1 MNRERGGADDRERR
15 EDGGG
20 PHSGHTHGHGKEMG
34 TTRLVLAIIFNA
46 LITAAEFVAGFISG
60 SLTLLADAAHNLN
73 DTASMGVSLVARR
86 VSAREA
92 NRRRTFGYDRAELI
106 GAFINLVTL
115 ILIALYLLVEAIR
128 RFFEPQTIA
137 GDLMIIVGAITLAAN
152 VATAFVLY
160 KPSKGSLNIKSAFI
174 HIVADAMG
182 SAAVI
187 VCGWLIVSYGWT
199 IVDPILTIVI
209 ACYILAQSYRMLRE
223 TISILMETAPKDFDL
238 DEMIRRI
245 TAMNGVQNVHHVHLW
260 RLDEKRVAMEAHVC
274 VARRDL
280 DEMERIK
287 DAVKRS
293 LRDDYGVSHATLEF
307 EFEERR
313 DHDRTVIANE

>member
-1 MNRERGGADDRERR
+1 MNREDEAGDNYERP
-15 EDGGG
+15 GGG
-20 PHSGHTHGHGKEMG
+20 GRHGSGHTHGHGKTMG
-34 TTRLVLAIIFNA
+34 TTRLILAIVFNA
-46 LITAAEFVAGFISG
+46 LITAAEFVAGLITG
-60 SLTLLADAAHNLN
+60 SLSLLADAAHNLN

-86 VSAREA
+86 ISGRDA

-106 GAFINLVTL
+106 GAFINLITL
-115 ILIALYLLVEAIR
+115 ILIALYLLVEAVR
-128 RFFEPQTIA
+128 RFFNPQTIA

-152 VATAFVLY
+152 VATALVLY

-182 SAAVI
+182 SAAVMLG
-187 VCGWLIVSYGWT
+187 GWLIMSYGWT
-199 IVDPILTIVI
+199 IVDPILTIAI
-209 ACYILAQSYRMLRE
+209 AGYILAQSYKMLRE
-223 TISILMETAPKDFDL
+223 TISIFMETAPKDFDF

-245 TAMNGVQNVHHVHLW
+245 TAMEGVQNVHHVHLW
-260 RLDEKRVAMEAHVC
+260 RLDENRVALEAHVC

-287 DAVKRS
+287 DAVKRR

-307 EFEERR
+307 EFEKRR
-313 DHDRTVIANE
+313 DHKRTVIADE